1 MKKVLFAST
10 ALIATAGVAAAEIT
24 FNGSANLG
32 VIYEDIG
39 GATST
44 VVKNEI
50 DFQIVGSG
58 ETDGGLKFGATL
70 DVDGATNNAANSAN
84 AADPD
89 VWIEINGLKLL
100 TGLNDAANDNE
111 GLPDVG
117 FDDLGVD
124 DAGEVSG
131 SGSADVVV
139 SYSFGDISVAASA
152 DSSGNDWA
160 VGAAGSFSDVSF
172 KVGFGE
178 AAGNDEMNLY
188 LGYTTGAFTVG
199 AQYSENGTNSGWGV
213 HGSYSQGDLTVTAVY
228 SENDNATSA
237 TRASEAYGIGVAYSL
252 GGGATIAGGIA
263 QTTTNSVDRTAV
275 DLGMTFKF

>member
-32 VIYEDIG
+32 VIYADSAAG
-39 GATST
+39 STT

-139 SYSFGDISVAASA
+139 SYSFGDISVAAST

-160 VGAAGSFSDVSF
+160 VGASGSFSDVTF

-188 LGYTTGAFTVG
+188 LGYTTGAVTVG
-199 AQYSENGTNSGWGV
+199 AQYSENGATSGWGV

-228 SENDNATSA
+228 SENDTGA
-237 TRASEAYGIGVAYSL
+237 EGYGVGVAYSL
-252 GGGATIAGGIA
+252 GGGATLAGGIA
-263 QTTTNSVDRTAV
+263 EVNGYSKA